1 MLPNGKGW
9 CKINPV
15 SAFDGLPKA
24 LRILCVRD
32 GRALQDIAHASKISP
47 AMLSSYLTGRES
59 PTLKT
64 LEKVLDGLKLRLEDL
79 ADVLHEVQGR
89 ERERGER
96 ERRRPSAPVL
106 DEDLVLGF
114 PRHEVERVFAEQ
126 LARLGLDLEPRKKA
140 EKPASPPARPRKSGK
155 A

>member
-1 MLPNGKGW
+1 
-9 CKINPV
+9 
-15 SAFDGLPKA
+15 
-24 LRILCVRD
+24 
-32 GRALQDIAHASKISP
+32 
-47 AMLSSYLTGRES
+47 MLSSYLTGRES

-89 ERERGER
+89 ERERH
-96 ERRRPSAPVL
+96 RPPVIVVDE

-126 LARLGLDLEPRKKA
+126 LARLGLEPRKKA
-140 EKPASPPARPRKSGK
+140 EKPASPPAKPRKSGK

>member
-1 MLPNGKGW
+1 LPDGKGR

-15 SAFDGLPKA
+15 SAFNGLPKA

-32 GRALQDIAHASKISP
+32 GRALQDIAHASRISP

-89 ERERGER
+89 ERERH
-96 ERRRPSAPVL
+96 RPPIIVV
-106 DEDLVLGF
+106 DKEDKDLVLGF

-126 LARLGLDLEPRKKA
+126 LARLGLEPRKKA
-140 EKPASPPARPRKSGK
+140 EKPARPPAKPGK